1 MDRALRDFLA
11 RRPTIATLGAWP
23 PERRAPED
31 PKPDAAALARHRSML
46 VARGLRR
53 AGELPGGAAVTGS
66 YAGTLTAPAVAE
78 I

>member
-1 MDRALRDFLA
+1 MDRALHAYLNG
-11 RRPTIATLGAWP
+11 RPVVPAVGGWP

-53 AGELPGGAAVTGS
+53 SGELPGGAAVTGS
-66 YAGTLTAPAVAE
+66 YAGTLHVPTVAE
-78 I
+78 T